1 MLESSLVRSK
11 AFMVGLLKHS
21 TSYGSLEMEEESH
34 QNSRE
39 TDKVVLLLLFL
50 TWLRKNKGFWLFIV
64 FNRYRRCLF

>member
-1 MLESSLVRSK
+1 
-11 AFMVGLLKHS
+11 MVGLLKHS
-21 TSYGSLEMEEESH
+21 TSYGSLEMEGASH